1 MVFWIW
7 TKKISV
13 GIDKID
19 DQHKKFIGL
28 VNDVYSLSQ
37 KSRPDTKVITRKSL
51 DILEYARYHFT
62 TEEDYFDKYNFP
74 DATAHRKEH
83 MKLLKKAISLSDRI
97 SGKEDVIVEFLE
109 FLKDWLEDHIRNYD
123 LKYAEYFKKIG
134 VIDLIV

>member
-51 DILEYARYHFT
+51 DIL
-62 TEEDYFDKYNFP
+62 
-74 DATAHRKEH
+74 
-83 MKLLKKAISLSDRI
+83 
-97 SGKEDVIVEFLE
+97 
-109 FLKDWLEDHIRNYD
+109 
-123 LKYAEYFKKIG
+123 
-134 VIDLIV
+134 